1 MQNNSRGKHAVSP
14 RKSRFANGPGFI
26 RKLSMII
33 CVIERGF
40 DQCMRS
46 NPVGASELFNFLDPR
61 S

>member
-1 MQNNSRGKHAVSP
+1 MQNNSRGKHVVSP
-14 RKSRFANGPGFI
+14 KKSRFANGPDFF

-46 NPVGASELFNFLDPR
+46 NPVGASALFNFLDHH